1 MKHFITSLILIIPM
15 LSFAQWGNDNQQ
27 MNPNEFKSAKVQ
39 WDFELHDFGIIQKNK
54 PVEIKFMVKNTGNAP
69 LVIINVEPSCG
80 CTAADYTK
88 TPIMPGQKGYVVA
101 TYNAEDSGNF
111 SKSVNVTTNANPALT
126 VLKFQGTIQ

>member
-1 MKHFITSLILIIPM
+1 MKHFITTLILIIPM
-15 LSFAQWGNDNQQ
+15 LTVAQWGSDNQQ